1 MSVLHKTSFL
11 SFQRGIYLRTILCGV
26 TLDVMTDGKLGD
38 FMIEE
43 WYRWNAWSRRRM
55 MESYDVWSIY
65 LPGNVFLYV

>member
-1 MSVLHKTSFL
+1 M
-11 SFQRGIYLRTILCGV
+11 I
-26 TLDVMTDGKLGD
+26 DGKLGD